1 MSVACTI
8 DEVVYPSSLSVGHAE
23 FVESVF
29 VFVSEVKSS
38 SLIAGVFKTL
48 DDFSGVVA
56 YKRERA
62 V

>member
-1 MSVACTI
+1 MSVARTI
-8 DEVVYPSSLSVGHAE
+8 DEVVYPLARAFGHTH
-23 FVESVF
+23 FVEGVF
-29 VFVSEVKSS
+29 VFVSEVEAS